1 MMLASSQ
8 DVVDRLGRP
17 LTTDEASRA
26 EGLLA
31 EASALVEG
39 WLGSVADPVP
49 DAVSIVVSRMVARAL
64 TASTPVPGLSDQNMS
79 AGPFEVRNRFTPE
92 ASSGGVW
99 LTRQDK
105 IMLRPFGN
113 RSRVMNFPT
122 A

>member
-1 MMLASSQ
+1 MLASSQ

-49 DAVSIVVSRMVARAL
+49 GAVSIVVSRMVARTL
-64 TASTPVPGLSDQNMS
+64 TASTPLPGLADQNMA

-92 ASSGGVW
+92 AASGGVW
-99 LTRQDK
+99 LSRQDK
-105 IMLRPFGN
+105 ITLRPFAN

-122 A
+122 S